1 MSSAGSGFPA
11 SGFTFSLGESSGS
24 EKSAGINVATGPQTN
39 FSLMEQAGSPNRS
52 EKPAPRHVTQTF
64 EVSSAPAPAASV
76 PALSLG
82 SKRGATSLGA
92 PHSGPLFTIT
102 ETPTPPASSQLSAS
116 HDNRDISG
124 KFKEVWHFSFFFLSL
139 AR

>member
-24 EKSAGINVATGPQTN
+24 EKSAGINVATAPQTS
-39 FSLMEQAGSPNRS
+39 FSLMQQAGSPNRS
-52 EKPAPRHVTQTF
+52 EKPAPRNVTQTF
-64 EVSSAPAPAASV
+64 EVSSAPEPAESV

-82 SKRGATSLGA
+82 SKRGATSLG
-92 PHSGPLFTIT
+92 PPQSGPLLTIT
-102 ETPTPPASSQLSAS
+102 EIPTPPSSQLSAS
-116 HDNRDISG
+116 HDNREISG